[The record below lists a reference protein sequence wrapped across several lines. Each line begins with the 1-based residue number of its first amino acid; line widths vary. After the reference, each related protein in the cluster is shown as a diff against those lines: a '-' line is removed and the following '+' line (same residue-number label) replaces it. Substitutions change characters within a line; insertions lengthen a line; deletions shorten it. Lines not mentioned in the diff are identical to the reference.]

1 MNDFESRWQRRQERW
16 EAKMNRKGFGQ
27 HNHLW
32 TGLFILAIGLIFL
45 LKAMALPIPAW
56 VFSWPM
62 LLIGIGLLTGF
73 KCRFRGGMWLVMIL
87 IGGAFLIN
95 LIDPTFIASKYIW
108 PIALIIV
115 GVAFILRPRNPACRR
130 GYNNNFQKKTSATP
144 GNEGDTMT
152 NDDVNSKEDIID
164 ATSIFGGIKK
174 NILSKNFK
182 GGDIT
187 NIFGG
192 TELNFSQADINGTV
206 VLDITQ
212 VFGGTK
218 LIIPSDWDVKSDV
231 VAVFGGVEDGRSVQ
245 NAIANPNKVLLLKGN
260 SIFAGIEIKNF

>member
-1 MNDFESRWQRRQERW
+1 
-16 EAKMNRKGFGQ
+16 
-27 HNHLW
+27 
-32 TGLFILAIGLIFL
+32 
-45 LKAMALPIPAW
+45 MALPVPAW
-56 VFSWPM
+56 VFSWPV

-73 KCRFRGGMWLVMIL
+73 KCGFRGGMWFVLIL
-87 IGGAFLIN
+87 IGSIFLIN
-95 LIDPTFIASKYIW
+95 KIDPSIVSTKYIW
-108 PIALIIV
+108 PVALIVI
-115 GVAFILRPRNPACRR
+115 GMAFIFRPRNPVCRT
-130 GYNNNFQKKTSATP
+130 GFDNNFQKKSSAVP
-144 GNEGDTMT
+144 GSEQPFADQVTEEQF
-152 NDDVNSKEDIID
+152 NSKEDIVD

-218 LIIPSDWDVKSDV
+218 LIIPSDWDVKSDI
-231 VAVFGGVEDGRSVQ
+231 VAVFGGVEDGRAVQ
-245 NAIANPNKVLLLKGN
+245 NMVTNPNKILLLKGN